1 MKKADKNDLNKIKA
15 LLQSHGLPVNDIS
28 KSVRFYILEKND
40 RFAAVGGY
48 EKYGK
53 NGLLRSIAVEKDF
66 LKKGFGREIVAKLID
81 DAKSNGIENLFL
93 LTESAESF
101 FLKFGFKKADR
112 NTAPTEI
119 KESSEFKYVCPQSA
133 VFMHLTI

>member
-93 LTESAESF
+93 LTESAETF